1 MSCIYT
7 YKGQKFATKSDVIQ
21 SIKDS
26 KTTPAPIDFDREVV
40 FKAVNVFTTV
50 QEEEITL
57 TLAAAVFKSALRD
70 IDNFSTT
77 DFTAVVSEFI
87 SKKLK
92 KHKDDAYKERYEELS
107 RHVPGFVGK
116 VKSWYK
122 TKGLEIVEELQET
135 EDGLSFK
142 ENALLIDPKQ
152 NASAKIRALIS
163 LVPKYTRNKSGRAVE
178 DTDTFLGE
186 PKFVAESAMWNTL
199 KNGLS
204 DIANPSFE
212 KMDKKLEEMSVS
224 DPSMTKLRDALK
236 KKKQNPITGKE
247 ELDETL
253 RTQFFNVYALNRVEY
268 MSLLLSGEPGN
279 GMSVKL
285 STTDPSSQQS
295 MLIRSWAENFAF
307 LTSDTQQQ
315 NEGKDAY
322 YYSPKKLENI
332 LNSYNSVA
340 NKVKKEVSSLN
351 KINIK
356 NTESVRGKSSEK
368 IAANL
373 KYELLATLD
382 LMGIDMDIAG
392 LNNLLRD
399 SSFQSSQGSSEV
411 SKSLSIFQLNKL
423 FGRGGLKFLME
434 RVAKTY
440 KKTIEKDDNG
450 NPAKVLTLDKEGKTL
465 LEDEKSIIKLL
476 AKKQG
481 QTMEDLA
488 ESNSLGAEGNLYS
501 NYSTHNLMTSLIN
514 EWNEDASK
522 LDRVTSTVNGLHSR
536 LASWM
541 KSDTKNNKLKLFVL
555 NNFKTLGK
563 GDQGDKV
570 SKLSDPELLGAH
582 VNVTLSDG
590 KTATYMGL
598 AEADKARQVAM
609 KGGDFVSSGLNYNES
624 GTSAKARF
632 TLANENTLDVF
643 IDYFAD
649 EVFRMQAIWNDLNG
663 DTAIP
668 ENERIAYLHDPK
680 NAYTSYL
687 FPEFNIAD
695 KNDITP
701 LERFGVLNRV
711 MDENGKPAGYKPT
724 PTLTKEDLSNNYEL
738 KKAIESAFLNAV
750 YSDVGILVENGILAN
765 DTLTNNDTGE
775 RLYRYKNIGIDKN
788 VVGSRY
794 KGNVIEA
801 VADFTLNSIIGSVE
815 VTKLFTGDPAS
826 FKSAEGDLF
835 KDFRKRI
842 PSIISGGIKSRIY
855 KSNGK
860 WEVPPTYTSAVTAN
874 VEAPSDYFFPTKDSK
889 GNPVVNDT
897 LLDNMLEA
905 FNESKEGNEIGTKED
920 MLSFIENYKNVNVT
934 DAQAWITLDTFV
946 ARMKSY
952 GKWTDEHQDAYER
965 MTAKNPKLLPEDV
978 KLFMQPLKTVHI
990 EESKGTV
997 HSYLHFNKQSEAVII
1012 PGLFPG
1018 LDAMQAANPEVD
1030 HFITLD
1036 GKKTGA
1042 SGVVSIND
1050 GMNMRP
1056 KEELELNYV
1065 TLSYDRLY
1073 LQQDL
1078 TAKQVKNTLVGSQVV
1093 KNLLGE
1099 IVLKGEYE
1107 IPVANGE
1114 PKKVSGAD
1122 LITEYHEVVG
1132 LLSDIGG
1139 VEVQQKFGYDPET
1152 GNIDQ
1157 EKFNDFLIES
1167 LEDELTSSDISA
1179 LESGI
1184 SLDSLP
1190 ALRKKLESKLMAA
1203 VAKKTIKLKQSGGA
1217 MIQMSSFGT
1226 LAETISITEKVKD
1239 GIIWLKDNVTEGLK
1253 PMQLKK
1259 DKDTGKLYTEK
1270 AQVLLPH
1277 KLIVDLLGSS
1287 YKNMTSEQIKKMIN
1301 PDVLMGI
1308 SYRIPNQ
1315 ATASNDLF
1323 EIVGILPP
1331 EAGDTIISYNEIT
1344 TKTGSDFD
1352 IDKAFIIVPNIEV
1365 DKETGKIRRPKYSY
1379 EFSSDKEAYEE
1390 KFKKDWGKSTRAR
1403 ELTKDIEKTMFEK
1416 KQIILTAIKD
1426 LKGSTQVSQALRDIA
1441 PNSEENIEEDL
1452 TSGDLVS
1459 LISRYFDAN
1468 IRGEEISQ
1476 EFDERKAEERMNP
1489 ILQKKNRDTMLG
1501 YKNSLKKIDAAV
1513 RAKVRQKLLE
1523 EKTAPS
1529 LEEFEKYNANQKH
1542 TRAALENRRLDL
1554 MQSLLGDPKTY
1565 PSAVASL
1572 DNDTLKDAAKEL
1584 YEPKEIE
1591 RNLGFYRGTNQAKTK
1606 GLFDKAK
1613 NLVGVIANQMVD
1625 HKSSQSFELVYN
1637 NINFQIGNS
1646 IDNETLVSSTV
1657 DENGM
1662 YTSSWLNLY
1671 MNAIVDAAKDP
1682 FIVNANI
1689 NQFTSPVAFMLIRSG
1704 VPIEWVNAY
1713 MGQPI
1718 LKELVQLKSM
1728 REGRFSQKV
1737 YDKETGKKVTPEEE
1751 LIKKYSTAAGMSEKE
1766 VNQISFKNLKTISE
1780 KKLKNEIQNKV
1791 NYKTQ
1796 VAILQTFNAFK
1807 DVSKDLTDV
1816 IRASKADVG
1825 NGKDLMQAELKEAKL
1840 MQVIKKGTIKNVEKK
1855 FGATSSEEFSSGIAH
1870 KDGFIDLDGS
1880 TMAGVF
1886 HRNGIQLP
1894 SKMFSGQ
1901 TVMSTNAI
1909 KNLVFSTI
1917 FDLNPDLLN
1926 RDKSIDTIMNEIYS
1940 FIMGMES
1947 ANVTNGDI
1955 KSMFYSDNS
1964 FPRRLEKFK
1973 NSNPDLV
1980 ASNILL
1986 RDLTISYRMDK
1997 ESPDFVIFNNKS
2009 TDRELYQRAWSDL
2022 FESSPETASELV
2034 NYSYSSSGFNRNL
2047 FSFFQHIPT
2056 EELVNRGIG
2065 DFMSNLKVAFSETAV
2080 LQNAKEQ
2087 IIRHLADNPAVITT
2101 VGPRDML
2108 ALNDT
2113 ISNKAAFILEN
2124 IDEYVIG
2131 SDIYG
2136 KKETSRWLR
2145 DSNSNLYKLVGYAK
2159 KGPMYMAVSKRG
2171 YYSKGKVIKEYYTP
2185 NNSLTSL
2192 MEEENGPI
2200 QSVRVAGGMYTKDM
2214 AENNKDIGYIF
2225 TENLQAR
2232 LAVNEKLG
2240 IGIEDSTST
2249 ITKEEVESIPSINPV
2264 LNVKIKNN
2272 QAGIRTTQKGIINEN
2287 ALGIVTKKYQQGK
2300 DTKFVYEEG
2309 NFKDTNADF
2318 TLFKKANEEVFEEMA
2333 EFATLVIPNGFA
2345 TSKAK
2350 LPKRFSEWLQQNLLE
2365 RFGVETSLNI
2375 TKTASGSTASINT
2388 IGIKSEESKES
2399 QGTVIEKNKQVFVEK
2414 AKEDPY
2420 YNIKTPDVF
2429 VPLAN
2434 YRGAINAWK
2443 SENAVIDYESVVDSL
2458 QSSVLARSEKE
2469 TGITNKQVE
2478 EAKKICKI

>member
-7 YKGQKFATKSDVIQ
+7 YKGQKFKTKEDVINF
-21 SIKDS
+21 IEAS
-26 KTTPAPIDFDREVV
+26 KTQSSPIDFDREVV
-40 FKAVNVFTTV
+40 FKAVHAFTTV

-57 TLAAAVFKSALRD
+57 GLASAVFKSALRD

-77 DFTAVVSEFI
+77 DFNKVISEYI
-87 SKKLK
+87 EKKLK
-92 KHKDDAYKERYEELS
+92 KHKNDAYSDRYIELS
-107 RHVPGFVGK
+107 KHVPAFVDK
-116 VKSWYK
+116 VKRWYK
-122 TKGLEIVEELQET
+122 SKGLEIVEELQET
-135 EDGLSFK
+135 EDGLAFK

-152 NASAKIRALIS
+152 NASAKIRALVS
-163 LVPKYTRNKSGRAVE
+163 LVPKYTRNKDGRAVE

-186 PKFVAESAMWNTL
+186 PRFVSESAMWNTL
-199 KNGLS
+199 KNGLA
-204 DIANPSFE
+204 DIANPTFE
-212 KMDKKLEEMSVS
+212 KMDKKLAEMSVN
-224 DPSMTKLRDALK
+224 DPSMGKLRDALK
-236 KKKQNPITGKE
+236 KKKENPKTGNL
-247 ELDETL
+247 ELDENL

-268 MSLLLSGEPGN
+268 MSLLLSGEPGS
-279 GMSVKL
+279 GMSAKV

-295 MLIRSWAENFAF
+295 MLVRSWSENFAF
-307 LTSDTQQQ
+307 LNSDQTQQNQ
-315 NEGKDAY
+315 GKDAY
-322 YYSPKKLENI
+322 YYSPEKLKNI
-332 LNSYNSVA
+332 IDSYISIA
-340 NKVKKEVSSLN
+340 SKIKKEVNTLN
-351 KINIK
+351 KKGIK
-356 NTESVRGKSSEK
+356 NTESVRGKNSEK
-368 IAANL
+368 ITSDL

-399 SSFQSSQGSSEV
+399 SSFQSKQSAETI
-411 SKSLSIFQLNKL
+411 SKSLSVFQLNKL

-434 RVAKTY
+434 EVVKVY
-440 KKTIEKDDNG
+440 KKSIQEDANG
-450 NPAKVLTLDKEGKTL
+450 IKNKVLTLNEEGKTL
-465 LEDEKSIIKLL
+465 LEDEQSIIKLL
-476 AKKQG
+476 ARKQG

-488 ESNSLGAEGNLYS
+488 ESNTLGAEGNLYS
-501 NYSTHNLMTSLIN
+501 NYSTHNLMSSLIN
-514 EWNEDASK
+514 EWNEDVTK
-522 LDRVTSTVNGLHSR
+522 LDKVTGTVNGLSSR
-536 LASWM
+536 VAAWM
-541 KSDTKNNKLKLFVL
+541 KSDPENNKLKSFVL
-555 NNFKTLGK
+555 NNFKSLGK

-598 AEADKARQVAM
+598 AEADKARQVAL
-609 KGGDFVSSGLNYNES
+609 KGGNFESAGLNYDEA
-624 GTSAKARF
+624 GQTAKTRF
-632 TLANENTLDVF
+632 TLANENVLDIF
-643 IDYFAD
+643 TDYFAD

-695 KNDITP
+695 DNGITP
-701 LERFGVLNRV
+701 LQKFGIVNRV
-711 MDENGKPAGYKPT
+711 VDENGKTTGYKPT
-724 PTLTKEDLSNNYEL
+724 KTLTKEDLSNNYAL
-738 KKAIESAFLNAV
+738 KQAIESAFKNAV
-750 YSDVGILVENGILAN
+750 YSDVKILVKNGILATN
-765 DTLTNNDTGE
+765 NLTNPDTGE

-815 VTKLFTGDPAS
+815 TTKLFTGDPAS
-826 FKSAEGDLF
+826 YKSSEKDLF

-842 PSIISGGIKSRIY
+842 PSIISGGIKARIY
-855 KSNGK
+855 KNSNRN
-860 WEVPPTYTSAVTAN
+860 WEVPPSYTSAVTAN
-874 VEAPSDYFFPTKDSK
+874 VEAPSDYFFPTKDSD
-889 GNPVVNDT
+889 GNPVVNDE

-905 FNESKEGNEIGTKED
+905 FNESKDVEEHATKED
-920 MLSFIENYKNVNVT
+920 MLEFINNYKKVNAT

-946 ARMKSY
+946 ARMKAY
-952 GKWTDEHQDAYER
+952 GKWSDEHQDAYER
-965 MTAKNPKLLPEDV
+965 ITAKNPKLLPADV

-990 EESKGTV
+990 EESKGGV

-1018 LDAMQAANPEVD
+1018 LDAMQAANPKVD

-1050 GMNMRP
+1050 GMNIRP
-1056 KEELELNYV
+1056 KEEMKLNYV

-1078 TAKQVKNTLVGSQVV
+1078 PTKQIKNTLVGSQVV

-1099 IVLKGEYE
+1099 ILLKGEYV
-1107 IPVANGE
+1107 IPGAEGYE
-1114 PKKVSGAD
+1114 DRKVSGEE
-1122 LITEYHEVVG
+1122 LIKEYHEVIG
-1132 LLSDIGG
+1132 LLSDMGS
-1139 VEVQQKFGYDPET
+1139 VEVQQQFGYNSET
-1152 GNIDQ
+1152 GTINQ

-1167 LEDELTSSDISA
+1167 LEDELTNSDIEA
-1179 LESGI
+1179 LELGI
-1184 SLDSLP
+1184 TLDSLP

-1226 LAETISITEKVKD
+1226 LAETISITDKVKN
-1239 GIIWLKDNVTEGLK
+1239 GIVWLKDDVTEGLK

-1259 DKDTGKLYTEK
+1259 DKDTDKLYTEK
-1270 AQVLLPH
+1270 AQVLIPH
-1277 KLIVDLLGSS
+1277 KLIMDLIGPE
-1287 YKNMTSEQIKKMIN
+1287 YKNMTSAKIKELIA

-1352 IDKAFIIVPNIEV
+1352 IDKAFIIVPNIEK
-1365 DKETGKIRRPKYSY
+1365 DPKTGKIRRPKYSY
-1379 EFSSDKEAYEE
+1379 EMSDEEAYEE
-1390 KFKKDWGKSTRAR
+1390 KFKKDWSKSIRAR

-1416 KQIILTAIKD
+1416 KQMILSAIKD
-1426 LKGSTQVSQALRDIA
+1426 LKGHNQVSQALRDIA
-1441 PNSEENIEEDL
+1441 PNSEENIEDNL
-1452 TSGDLVS
+1452 SSSDLVS
-1459 LISRYFDAN
+1459 LITRYFDAN

-1476 EFDERKAEERMNP
+1476 EFDERRSEEAMNP
-1489 ILQKKNRDTMLG
+1489 ILAKKNRDKMLN
-1501 YKNSLKKIDAAV
+1501 YRNSLKKIDSAV

-1523 EKTAPS
+1523 EKVAPS
-1529 LEEFEKYNANQKH
+1529 LDEFIEYSMSKKH
-1542 TRAALENRRLDL
+1542 TRVALENLRIDL
-1554 MQSLLGDPKTY
+1554 MQALLGDPKTY

-1584 YEPKEIE
+1584 YEPETVE
-1591 RNLGFYRGTNQAKTK
+1591 RNLGFYRGTNQAQTKT
-1606 GLFDKAK
+1606 LFDKAK

-1646 IDNETLVSSTV
+1646 VDNETLVSSITDV
-1657 DENGM
+1657 NGM
-1662 YTSSWLNLY
+1662 HTSSWLNLY

-1689 NQFTSPVAFMLIRSG
+1689 NQFTAPVAFMLIRSG

-1713 MGQPI
+1713 MGQPV
-1718 LKELVQLKSM
+1718 LKELVQLKSV
-1728 REGRFSQKV
+1728 REGRFSQKI
-1737 YDKETGKKVTPEEE
+1737 YDKETGEKVTPEQE
-1751 LIKKYSTAAGMSEKE
+1751 LLKKYIKAAGMSEKE
-1766 VNQISFKNLKTISE
+1766 ASKIDFKNLKTISE
-1780 KKLKNEIQNKV
+1780 KKLKSEIQNDK

-1796 VAILQTFNAFK
+1796 VTILQTFNAFK
-1807 DVSKDLTDV
+1807 EISKDLTDV

-1825 NGKDLMQAELKEAKL
+1825 NGKDLMQAELREAKL
-1840 MQVIKKGTIKNVEKK
+1840 MAVIKKGTIKNVEKK
-1855 FGATSSEEFSSGIAH
+1855 FGANASEEFTSGIAH

-1901 TVMSTNAI
+1901 TIMSTNAV

-1917 FDLNPDLLN
+1917 FDLNPNLIN
-1926 RDKSIDTIMNEIYS
+1926 RDKSIDTILNEIYS
-1940 FIMGMES
+1940 FIMGMEA

-1955 KSMFYSDNS
+1955 GNMFYSDNS

-1973 NSNPDLV
+1973 KANPDLV

-1997 ESPDFVIFNNKS
+1997 DSPDFIIFNNKS
-2009 TDRELYQRAWSDL
+2009 LDRELYQRAWSDL

-2034 NYSYSSSGFNRNL
+2034 DYSYSSSGFNRNL

-2065 DFMSNLKVAFSETAV
+2065 DFMSNLKNVFSETAV

-2087 IIRHLADNPAVITT
+2087 IIRHLADNPTVVTT
-2101 VGPRDML
+2101 VGPRDME

-2113 ISNKAAFILEN
+2113 ISNKAAFILTGIE
-2124 IDEYVIG
+2124 EYVIG
-2131 SDIYG
+2131 NDIYG
-2136 KKETSRWLR
+2136 NQETSRWLR
-2145 DSNSNLYKLVGYAK
+2145 DSNSNLYKLVGYTK
-2159 KGPMYMAVSKRG
+2159 RGPMYMAVSKRG

-2185 NNSLTSL
+2185 NNSLTSQL
-2192 MEEENGPI
+2192 EEEKGPT
-2200 QSVRVAGGMYTKDM
+2200 QSVRIANGNYTKDM
-2214 AENNKDIGYIF
+2214 AENNQQIGYVF

-2232 LAVNEKLG
+2232 LAVNKVLG
-2240 IGIEDSTST
+2240 STV
-2249 ITKEEVESIPSINPV
+2249 KEVEGIPKINPR
-2264 LNVKIKNN
+2264 LNVTVKNN
-2272 QAGIRTTQKGIINEN
+2272 QAGIRTTKEGVINQN
-2287 ALGIVTKKYQQGK
+2287 ALGIVTKKYQQGAN
-2300 DTKFVYEEG
+2300 TKFVYEEG
-2309 NFKDTNADF
+2309 NFKDTDADF
-2318 TLFKKANEEVFEEMA
+2318 ILFKEANEEVFEEMQN
-2333 EFATLVIPNGFA
+2333 FATLVIPQAFA
-2345 TSKAK
+2345 SDKAK
-2350 LPKRFSEWLQQNLLE
+2350 LPLRFAEWLQQSLLQN
-2365 RFGVETSLNI
+2365 FGVESSLKIAKTS
-2375 TKTASGSTASINT
+2375 SGSTASVIT
-2388 IGIKSEESKES
+2388 KSIKTEESKDS
-2399 QGTVIEKNKQVFVEK
+2399 QGTVVQKNKEVFLEK

-2420 YNIKTPDVF
+2420 YNIKTPDKF
-2429 VPLAN
+2429 VPLST

-2443 SENAVIDYESVVDSL
+2443 SENIVTEYESVVDSL
-2458 QSSVLARSEKE
+2458 QSSVLARSEKQ
-2469 TGITNKQVE
+2469 TGITDKEVQ
-2478 EAKKICKI
+2478 EAKKNCKI